1 MFVCHTFIS
10 SSTCSRSIS
19 LACNVY
25 WLKLTIQSS
34 WHEMNS
40 QRMCLQNLQLTTRA
54 RFLYQLLL
62 RVMQYPRIFTWTWVT
77 RLCLYSVGGITRR
90 DLHVFIFEWGN
101 VLRVSLFGINVSSVL
116 QDLTLSFYGDKIFL
130 PKWNVTQIFLSTD
143 IWSLHAICR
152 IRNTPTEP
160 RRLHVT
166 PLQPLV
172 TSLVLVSIGPLTR
185 HVLLF
190 WIRGSE

>member
-1 MFVCHTFIS
+1 
-10 SSTCSRSIS
+10 
-19 LACNVY
+19 
-25 WLKLTIQSS
+25 
-34 WHEMNS
+34 MNS

-130 PKWNVTQIFLSTD
+130 PK
-143 IWSLHAICR
+143 
-152 IRNTPTEP
+152 
-160 RRLHVT
+160 
-166 PLQPLV
+166 
-172 TSLVLVSIGPLTR
+172 
-185 HVLLF
+185 
-190 WIRGSE
+190 